1 MTLGWEQNT
10 RILRIRKCSVCLHAA
25 FFYSRDCDGN
35 TKIRG
40 TNTCFVFRLQYIT
53 ENNLWKY
60 FFGTEICKIIVLRA
74 QKWYSNIERRAE
86 NGSRITVFV
95 S

>member
-1 MTLGWEQNT
+1 MRRVFT
-10 RILRIRKCSVCLHAA
+10 RRIFFILEIVMEIQR
-25 FFYSRDCDGN
+25 FG
-35 TKIRG
+35 G

-74 QKWYSNIERRAE
+74 QKWYSK
-86 NGSRITVFV
+86 
-95 S
+95 